1 MADNTPQRTYR
12 APCPGC
18 GAPVEFR
25 HAQSTHAIC
34 AYCQST
40 VVRDGEVLRRVGKMA
55 ELFDDHSPLQLHARG
70 RWQGQDFTLIGRLQY
85 RASTGTWT
93 EWEALLDDGSMA
105 TLGEDN
111 GSYVWSRAATLQRTE
126 PSVLKHGVGTTVS
139 VDGTGFTVTA
149 NDQAVLIAAQGELP
163 HLPPLN
169 QPFDMVELR
178 SAEGEVLSIDFGRQP
193 PLVARGQAA
202 LLDDLQLTGLREEA
216 VREERARQFA
226 CPNCGAPVQVA
237 LASTKT
243 ITCTQCNAVID
254 LDAGTGGELRHA
266 LQHEPMQPLIALGS
280 IGHLEGVDWQVVG
293 FQHRMGWDPAEPDE
307 RFGWSEYLLY
317 HAKRGFA
324 FLVDSE
330 DGWSMVKPTTGAPKL
345 AGNQS
350 NAGYLGSRYDLREA
364 YEAETD
370 YVAGEFYWP
379 VHRGQKT
386 KNRDF
391 AKGRALLS
399 MEQTA
404 TEITWSSGS
413 QLNSDT
419 VAQAFKLQ
427 GRKDLFQRSDAAP
440 LSAAA
445 GMSRGTIIT
454 LVLVLLVV
462 MVLMSRCE
470 GCDPARENCSSNS
483 SRSSGGSYGGFSTG
497 GGHK

>member
-1 MADNTPQRTYR
+1 MADDTPQRTYR

-25 HAQSTHAIC
+25 HAQSTHAVC

-40 VVRDGEVLRRVGKMA
+40 VVRDGEVLCRVGRVA

-85 RASTGTWT
+85 RAPTGTWT
-93 EWEALLDDGSMA
+93 EWEALLADGSMA

-111 GSYVWSRAATLQRTE
+111 GAYVWSRAATLQSTS
-126 PSVLKHGVGTTVS
+126 PSALKHRVGTTVS
-139 VDGTGFTVTA
+139 VDGTRFSVAA
-149 NDQAVLIAAQGELP
+149 NDQAVLLSAQGELP

-178 SAEGEVLSIDFGRQP
+178 NDQGEVLSIDFGRQP
-193 PLVARGQAA
+193 PGVSRGHAV
-202 LLDDLQLTGLREEA
+202 LLDDLKLTGLREGA

-226 CPNCGAPVQVA
+226 CPSCGAPVQIT
-237 LASTKT
+237 LATTKT
-243 ITCTQCNAVID
+243 VTCTQCSAIID
-254 LDAGTGGELRHA
+254 VASGTGGELRHA
-266 LQHEPMQPLIALGS
+266 LQHEPLQPLIALGS
-280 IGHLEGVDWQVVG
+280 IGHLEGVAWQVVG

-317 HAKRGFA
+317 NAKRGFA
-324 FLVDSE
+324 FLVDSV

-345 AGNQS
+345 AGNKS
-350 NAGYLGSRYDLREA
+350 SAGYLGSRYELREA
-364 YEAETD
+364 YEAKTD

-379 VHRGQKT
+379 VQRGQKT

-391 AKGRALLS
+391 AKGRTLLS

-419 VAQAFKLQ
+419 VAQAFKLK

-445 GMSRGTIIT
+445 GVSRGTIVT
-454 LVLVLLVV
+454 LVIVLLVV
-462 MVLMSRCE
+462 MVIMSSCND
-470 GCDPARENCSSNS
+470 CDPSRENCNSTS